1 MTLVT
6 DNDNQDLIFLPSVK
20 AKLAGRELNLFSLTY
35 QTIGMHQNFNSYFSI
50 RSLVILL
57 FLLSSPSL
65 FAQAKVNMN
74 HRYQINKDGSY
85 IQFKTTLAGFPVIR
99 GAVKAYQATIFY
111 DPTDM
116 MNSSATI
123 RIGTEGFSTAHDKR
137 DAVLLG
143 EEFLNVSQF
152 PAIWF
157 QGTEVTEK
165 EYGFDLGGILNI
177 KNISKPA
184 TLQVEKPTLMPGA
197 MNKQDLLFVK
207 GKLKIDRKDFELGT
221 KGQWAS
227 NPMLGEEI
235 EIEFSFMCFSY
246 TIEYLQANFVREIE
260 GRAHAVGQV
269 YEEVKQHGAESGLKL
284 VNTLVKDERY
294 QQDNW
299 LSNLANIGW
308 ILMVDGYGKESLP
321 FYELALQK
329 KPDHLSSL
337 LRLGDAYIIAG
348 ETEKALAHFR
358 QERALP
364 ARAKFTH
371 IPHMIKLL
379 SQEFELKDMQ

>member
-1 MTLVT
+1 MYQKLYAYSSLSLLAVLFFLV
-6 DNDNQDLIFLPSVK
+6 SS
-20 AKLAGRELNLFSLTY
+20 FSL
-35 QTIGMHQNFNSYFSI
+35 
-50 RSLVILL
+50 L
-57 FLLSSPSL
+57 
-65 FAQAKVNMN
+65 AQAKLNMN

-111 DPTDM
+111 DPANVR
-116 MNSSATI
+116 NSSATI

-137 DAVLLG
+137 DAVLQG
-143 EEFLNVSQF
+143 EEFLNASQF

-165 EYGFDLGGILNI
+165 EDGFDLSGTLNI

-184 TLQVEKPTLMPGA
+184 RLQIETPTLMPGA

-207 GKLKIDRKDFELGT
+207 GKMKINRKDFELGT
-221 KGQWAS
+221 EGQWAT

-246 TIEYLQANFVREIE
+246 TIAYLQANFVREIE
-260 GRAHAVGQV
+260 GRAHAVGRV
-269 YEEVKQHGAESGLKL
+269 YKEVKQNGVESGLKL
-284 VNTLVKDERY
+284 VNSLMKDERY
-294 QQDNW
+294 QKDNW

-337 LRLGDAYIIAG
+337 LRLGDAYVIAG
-348 ETEKALAHFR
+348 EAEKALAHFKK
-358 QERALP
+358 ERALA

-379 SQEFELKDMQ
+379 SQEFDLKDMQ